1 MVEGKGGWVRIDV
14 TLIPGCQAPR
24 RPTSLDRD
32 YAVRSRAPDLH
43 REGFLTG
50 GLREAGRRAVLDN

>member
-1 MVEGKGGWVRIDV
+1 MNRNYKNSAGEEM
-14 TLIPGCQAPR
+14 TALLICQAPR
-24 RPTSLDRD
+24 RPTSLDRG

-50 GLREAGRRAVLDN
+50 GLREAREKSSFG

>member
-1 MVEGKGGWVRIDV
+1 MVEGKSGWVRIDV

-24 RPTSLDRD
+24 RPTSLDRG

-50 GLREAGRRAVLDN
+50 GLREAREKSSFG

>member
-1 MVEGKGGWVRIDV
+1 MVEGKGGWVRNDV

-24 RPTSLDRD
+24 RPMSLDRG

-50 GLREAGRRAVLDN
+50 GLREAREKSGFG